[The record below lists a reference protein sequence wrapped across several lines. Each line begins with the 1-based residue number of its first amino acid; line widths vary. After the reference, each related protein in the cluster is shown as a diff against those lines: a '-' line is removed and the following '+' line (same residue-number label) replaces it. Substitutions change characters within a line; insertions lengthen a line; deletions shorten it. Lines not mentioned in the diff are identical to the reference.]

1 MERLRRLGEL
11 PEVLAIQRT
20 LPWSFVGLAV
30 GLAAFMLARPS
41 GTFLE
46 RLYASFA
53 PAFGVMSF
61 VLVVLLSIDLA
72 RRRKVSWL
80 LALVTAGTAFALA
93 LPYRQA
99 HSAAEFLRLI
109 GSSGLFLAMIASIV
123 SVWALREGENLAGKA
138 GALAGAVVV
147 IGASLGAMLAGFS
160 LAGALAQVLA
170 PLANLGDSLTAL
182 VILTLVETIL
192 WVVGIHGPAL
202 LAPIVLPVYM
212 GLQAQNT
219 EALAHHAPLPHIVT
233 VSLFLFVFPGGAGA
247 TFPLVLLLLRS
258 RIRRARTVALT
269 ALGPAIFNANE
280 PLMFG
285 LPIVFDPALAV
296 PYVLTP
302 AVLAIVSY
310 TAIAHGLVSRPA
322 LYIPSSVPIFA
333 NVFLATK
340 DWRACVLV
348 LVNIAIGLAI
358 YAPFIPGYERRE
370 SAKAPAS

>member
-1 MERLRRLGEL
+1 MPRCWLWERSLC
-11 PEVLAIQRT
+11 A
-20 LPWSFVGLAV
+20 
-30 GLAAFMLARPS
+30 
-41 GTFLE
+41 
-46 RLYASFA
+46 
-53 PAFGVMSF
+53 
-61 VLVVLLSIDLA
+61 LLL
-72 RRRKVSWL
+72 
-80 LALVTAGTAFALA
+80 
-93 LPYRQA
+93 
-99 HSAAEFLRLI
+99 
-109 GSSGLFLAMIASIV
+109 
-123 SVWALREGENLAGKA
+123 
-138 GALAGAVVV
+138 
-147 IGASLGAMLAGFS
+147 GFS
-160 LAGALAQVLA
+160 LATALAHALA

-182 VILTLVETIL
+182 VILTLVETAL

-258 RIRRARTVALT
+258 RVRRARTVALT

-285 LPIVFDPALAV
+285 LPIVFDPALAI

-302 AVLAIVSY
+302 AVLAMVSY
-310 TAIAHGLVSRPA
+310 TAVAHGLVSRPA
-322 LYIPSSVPIFA
+322 LYIPSSVPVFA

-370 SAKAPAS
+370 SAKAAAP

>member
-20 LPWSFVGLAV
+20 LPWSFAGLAI

-46 RLYASFA
+46 RLYASFS

-72 RRRKVSWL
+72 RRRAVSWP

-123 SVWALREGENLAGKA
+123 SVWALREGDNLRGKA
-138 GALAGAVVV
+138 GALAGAALVV
-147 IGASLGAMLAGFS
+147 GASLGALLAGFS
-160 LAGALAQVLA
+160 LAGALAHALA

-182 VILTLVETIL
+182 IILTLIETVL
-192 WVVGIHGPAL
+192 WIVGIHGPAL

-247 TFPLVLLLLRS
+247 TLPLVLLLLRS
-258 RIRRARTVALT
+258 RVRRARTVALT

-310 TAIAHGLVSRPA
+310 TAVAHGLVSRPA
-322 LYIPSSVPIFA
+322 LYIPSSVPVFA

-370 SAKAPAS
+370 NAKAAP